1 MIVLGVD
8 PGLATG
14 LAVWNTKTQLIEY
27 MEEAQ
32 NGVLGVSVLLP
43 QLVKRWKPKII
54 VWETFQLRSGNDFL
68 ADLSGVESLGWAK
81 GTGYYGA
88 GTAPATHKTFN
99 KLGKNDPKPLSPIT
113 RLMKEQG
120 VPIGAGHTRD
130 ALSIA
135 IHYACTKLK
144 DRATLATYQRLLKGK

>member
-1 MIVLGVD
+1 MIVMGVD

-14 LAVWNTKTQLIEY
+14 LAIWNTKTQLIEY

-99 KLGKNDPKPLSPIT
+99 KLGKNDPKPLSPMT
-113 RLMKEQG
+113 KLMKAQG
-120 VPIGAGHTRD
+120 WAIGKGHNRD
-130 ALSIA
+130 ALSVA
-135 IHYACTKLK
+135 IHHACVRLK
-144 DRATLATYQRLLKGK
+144 DVPTMETHKRLLKGK